1 MAVLFDIKVQGGFEL
16 DRQLQKMD
24 RKVAGNLIRRAVRH
38 SLLPVQ
44 AKIRQRVKSD
54 LNAMNAQARA
64 VYSKQIG
71 ISVNVVRG
79 GVRGRIRTKSTKVK
93 ASKGIR
99 NFARWAHIFEGGTK
113 PHTIVQP
120 KRKRVIKHPGIK
132 SDPIWAESFDAMQQR
147 LGQEYRDY
155 IFNEIFKR

>member
-16 DRQLQKMD
+16 DRVLQKMD
-24 RKVAGNLIRRAVRH
+24 RKVAGNLIKRAVRH

-44 AKIRQRVKSD
+44 AKIRQRIKGELST
-54 LNAMNAQARA
+54 MNAQARA

-93 ASKGIR
+93 AGKGIR
-99 NFARWAHIFEGGTK
+99 NFARLAHLFEGGTS
-113 PHTIVQP
+113 PHSIVQP

-132 SDPIWAESFDAMQQR
+132 AQPLWAETFDDMQRR
-147 LGQEYRDY
+147 LGDEYRDY
-155 IFNEIFKR
+155 IFSQIFGR